1 VEPAADS
8 AATVQEAG
16 WALVDSAWVVM
27 VDPAL
32 VRFRVM
38 SSKIETSLAD
48 IYNIFQRA
56 DINIERFFGSA
67 RNDKLLQPLAV
78 NLINA
83 NEAPNEIPIFL
94 VRKTASARGPDKL
107 TRRFWVVRIVNEIAF
122 NSGIRRKRLLLIN

>member
-8 AATVQEAG
+8 AAMVQEAV
-16 WALVDSAWVVM
+16 WALVEPAWVVM

-38 SSKIETSLAD
+38 SSKIETSPAA

-67 RNDKLLQPLAV
+67 RNDKLLQPFAV

-94 VRKTASARGPDKL
+94 VRKTARLRGPDKL
-107 TRRFWVVRIVNEIAF
+107 TRRFWVIRIVNKIAL
-122 NSGIRRKRLLLIN
+122 NSRIRRKRLLLIN

>member
-1 VEPAADS
+1 MEPAADS

-38 SSKIETSLAD
+38 SSKIETSLDAN
-48 IYNIFQRA
+48 NILQRA

-67 RNDKLLQPLAV
+67 RNDKLLQPLVV

-94 VRKTASARGPDKL
+94 VRKTARVRGPSKL
-107 TRRFWVVRIVNEIAF
+107 AGRFWVIGIVNDIAL
-122 NSGIRRKRLLLIN
+122 NSRIRRKRLLFVD

>member
-8 AATVQEAG
+8 AAMVQEAV
-16 WALVDSAWVVM
+16 WALVEPAWVVM

-38 SSKIETSLAD
+38 SSKIETSPAA

-67 RNDKLLQPLAV
+67 RNDKLLQPFAV

-94 VRKTASARGPDKL
+94 VRKTARVRGPDKL
-107 TRRFWVVRIVNEIAF
+107 ARRFWVIRIVNKIAL
-122 NSGIRRKRLLLIN
+122 NSRIRRKRLLLIN

>member
-8 AATVQEAG
+8 VATVQEAG

-38 SSKIETSLAD
+38 SSKIETSLDAN
-48 IYNIFQRA
+48 NIFQRA
-56 DINIERFFGSA
+56 DINIERFLGSA

-78 NLINA
+78 NSINA
-83 NEAPNEIPIFL
+83 NEATNKIPIFL
-94 VRKTASARGPDKL
+94 VRKTASARRPGKL
-107 TRRFWVVRIVNEIAF
+107 ARRFRVIRIVNEIAL
-122 NSGIRRKRLLLIN
+122 NSRIRRKRLLLIN

>member
-1 VEPAADS
+1 M
-8 AATVQEAG
+8 VQEAG

-38 SSKIETSLAD
+38 SSEIETSLTV

-78 NLINA
+78 NSINA
-83 NEAPNEIPIFL
+83 NEATNKIPIFL
-94 VRKTASARGPDKL
+94 VRKTASARRPDKL
-107 TRRFWVVRIVNEIAF
+107 ARRFRVIRIVNEIAL
-122 NSGIRRKRLLLIN
+122 NSRIRRKRLLLIN